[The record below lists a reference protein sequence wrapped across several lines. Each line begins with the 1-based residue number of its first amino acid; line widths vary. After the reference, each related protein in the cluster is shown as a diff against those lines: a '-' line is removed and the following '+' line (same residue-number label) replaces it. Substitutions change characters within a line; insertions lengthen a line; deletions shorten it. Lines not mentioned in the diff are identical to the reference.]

1 MMDMIT
7 VPQGVQISVE
17 KCLVSVKGPK
27 GEDSRDFCNSGAK
40 IERTSDG
47 IQVIG
52 SKVMANTVEAHI
64 QNMITGV
71 SEGYTFKM
79 KMLYSHFPMSLE
91 VKPGELVIKNFIGE
105 KQPRRVKIVGKTKIE
120 VKGQEL
126 TVTGSNKEHIGQ
138 TVANIKTATKI
149 RKRDSRVF
157 QDGIYITE

>member
-1 MMDMIT
+1 MIT

-17 KCLVSVKGPK
+17 KCIVSVKGPK

-40 IERTSDG
+40 IERTSEG
-47 IQVIG
+47 IHV
-52 SKVMANTVEAHI
+52 SAEKKMANTIEAHI
-64 QNMITGV
+64 RNMIKGV
-71 SEGYTFKM
+71 SEGYGFKM
-79 KMLYSHFPMSLE
+79 KMLYSHFPMALE
-91 VKPGELVIKNFIGE
+91 VKGGELVIKNFIGE

-126 TVTGSNKEHIGQ
+126 TISGSNKEHVGQ

-149 RKRDSRVF
+149 LRRDSRVF